1 MLKFFKEIRRKLLLE
16 KRFSKYLVY
25 ALGEITLVVIGI
37 LLALQFNNLNEQ
49 SKINKDQTGYLRLL
63 RHEMANNLTALQ
75 IEREDLGTVVHKL
88 RSFIM
93 LMDRSKEEVSEKE
106 LAVALSDIFNKNFQF
121 KYENGALTELIAT
134 GGLKNIANDRIR
146 NLLASW
152 ESRVQKVINQEQVVN
167 RYIQKGNEV
176 LEKKGSF
183 RSIIDHTNENEQWQI
198 AKLPEPVSNLF
209 ILESQEFENILIIAI
224 GTGEHLY
231 KTVYPG
237 LEKDLELLI
246 DLIDNELP

>member
-1 MLKFFKEIRRKLLLE
+1 MISE

-25 ALGEITLVVIGI
+25 ALGEIALVVIGI

-49 SKINKDQTGYLRLL
+49 SKINKDQTDYLRLL
-63 RHEMANNLTALQ
+63 RHEMANNRKALQ
-75 IEREDLGTVVHKL
+75 TEREDLETVVHKL

-93 LMDRSKEEVSEKE
+93 LMDRSQEEVSEKE

-121 KYENGALTELIAT
+121 KYENGVLTELLAT
-134 GGLKNIANDRIR
+134 GGLKNIVNNRIR

-183 RSIIDHTNENEQWQI
+183 RSIIDHTNENERWQI

-237 LEKDLELLI
+237 LEKDLDMLI
-246 DLIDNELP
+246 DLIDTELP